1 MTIIRGQKVEEAE
14 LKRTDNKDEEAQP
27 AATEKAGTE

>member
-14 LKRTDNKDEEAQP
+14 IPLKEGQDPPPIAEGKDS
-27 AATEKAGTE
+27 